1 MSTAPQEP
9 SKDGDEPQV
18 SIAETMREALG
29 GVRGMIDSG
38 LPSMVFVV
46 MWLVSGRDLRLSLLC
61 AVATGAAVALLRL
74 LRREKLQQVVSGFVG
89 VAISAFIADRT
100 HRASNFFLPG
110 ILTNAAYLAALL
122 VSIAV
127 RKPLIGYLAALFR
140 ENFDWRNNPDHLR
153 RALRA
158 SWVWVAI
165 FAAKLLV
172 QVPLLRA
179 DQTTALG
186 IAKIAMGYPLF
197 IAGGWITWRMLR
209 RDAD

>member
-1 MSTAPQEP
+1 MTSEPDDQQEP
-9 SKDGDEPQV
+9 RV
-18 SIAETMREALG
+18 SMAESMREALG
-29 GVRGMIDSG
+29 GVRGMVDSG
-38 LPSMVFVV
+38 LPSLVFVV
-46 MWLVSGRDLRLSLLC
+46 AWLVTKHDLRLSLTC
-61 AVATGAAVALLRL
+61 AVATGVAVAVLRL
-74 LRREKLQQVVSGFVG
+74 LRRQKLQQVVSGFVG

-110 ILTNAAYLAALL
+110 IVTNAAYLLALL

-127 RKPLIGYLAALFR
+127 RKPLIGYAAALFR
-140 ENFDWRNNPDHLR
+140 ENFDWKNNPDHFR

-158 SWVWVAI
+158 SWVWVGI
-165 FAAKLLV
+165 FAGKLLV

-197 IAGGWITWRMLR
+197 IIGGWITWRILR
-209 RDAD
+209 RAAD